1 MKSLCYVLVAVCA
14 LVFAAGAS
22 HGGELPQAPSRWV
35 DRAPQAPAI
44 VPATVP
50 AQQWI
55 SYDGGR
61 TWQPYTPGV
70 ADAPSLP
77 AAMPVQSWG
86 SVSGGGC
93 ANGQCSPQSS
103 GFFRRR

>member
-1 MKSLCYVLVAVCA
+1 MAFVLTLLSFATVPTGEFVVENRCQPA
-14 LVFAAGAS
+14 LVVVNRI
-22 HGGELPQAPSRWV
+22 PTPVAP
-35 DRAPQAPAI
+35 
-44 VPATVP
+44 VPAP

-70 ADAPSLP
+70 TDAPSLP

-93 ANGQCSPQSS
+93 ANGQCGTQSS
-103 GFFRRR
+103 GGFFRRR